1 MSIYK
6 SAVNKPITTLMVF
19 TAIVVA
25 GIYSLLNI
33 PVDLYPEIE
42 PPYMSVMTT
51 YAGANAAD
59 IETNITKQLEESLN
73 SVDGLKE
80 ITSTSYDNLSII
92 NLEFEWGT
100 NLDEANNDV
109 RDVTDRIFDYLPEG
123 SDRPVIFKFN
133 TNMMPILVYAVTAK
147 ESYPGIE
154 KLIEEKVINPL
165 KRIEGLGTVGMMGA
179 PRRVIYVDAD
189 PRKLDAYRL
198 TIEQIGNVIAT
209 ENLNMP
215 SGNVKM
221 GSTDYQLRIQGE
233 FSGSESLCDLVI
245 GSYNGKSVYLNDVAV
260 VRDSIRDISLEERVN
275 GEQGLRIFAMKQS
288 GANTVK
294 VTREINKT
302 IEALKAG
309 LPPDIGIDMIMDT
322 SKFIKGSISN
332 LSETLMWAFFFVVL
346 VIIIFLGRWRATLSL
361 C

>member
-165 KRIEGLGTVGMMGA
+165 KRIEGLGT
-179 PRRVIYVDAD
+179 
-189 PRKLDAYRL
+189 
-198 TIEQIGNVIAT
+198 
-209 ENLNMP
+209 
-215 SGNVKM
+215 
-221 GSTDYQLRIQGE
+221 LR
-233 FSGSESLCDLVI
+233 
-245 GSYNGKSVYLNDVAV
+245 
-260 VRDSIRDISLEERVN
+260 
-275 GEQGLRIFAMKQS
+275 M
-288 GANTVK
+288 
-294 VTREINKT
+294 
-302 IEALKAG
+302 
-309 LPPDIGIDMIMDT
+309 
-322 SKFIKGSISN
+322 
-332 LSETLMWAFFFVVL
+332 
-346 VIIIFLGRWRATLSL
+346 
-361 C
+361 

>member
-123 SDRPVIFKFN
+123 K
-133 TNMMPILVYAVTAK
+133 
-147 ESYPGIE
+147 
-154 KLIEEKVINPL
+154 
-165 KRIEGLGTVGMMGA
+165 
-179 PRRVIYVDAD
+179 
-189 PRKLDAYRL
+189 
-198 TIEQIGNVIAT
+198 
-209 ENLNMP
+209 
-215 SGNVKM
+215 
-221 GSTDYQLRIQGE
+221 
-233 FSGSESLCDLVI
+233 
-245 GSYNGKSVYLNDVAV
+245 
-260 VRDSIRDISLEERVN
+260 
-275 GEQGLRIFAMKQS
+275 
-288 GANTVK
+288 
-294 VTREINKT
+294 
-302 IEALKAG
+302 
-309 LPPDIGIDMIMDT
+309 
-322 SKFIKGSISN
+322 
-332 LSETLMWAFFFVVL
+332 
-346 VIIIFLGRWRATLSL
+346 
-361 C
+361 